1 MRIEFRSSFVRDLDR
16 IRDRTLK
23 DRVKQTI
30 DQVERA
36 RSLEE
41 IEHLRKLQGAD
52 RYYRIR
58 LGDYRIGIVVEKD
71 TVTFVRLLHR
81 KDVYRHFP

>member
-1 MRIEFRSSFVRDLDR
+1 LRIEFRSSFVRDLDK
-16 IRDRTLK
+16 IKDRTLK

-58 LGDYRIGIVVEKD
+58 LGDYRIGIVVEED
-71 TVTFVRLLHR
+71 SVTFVRLLHR